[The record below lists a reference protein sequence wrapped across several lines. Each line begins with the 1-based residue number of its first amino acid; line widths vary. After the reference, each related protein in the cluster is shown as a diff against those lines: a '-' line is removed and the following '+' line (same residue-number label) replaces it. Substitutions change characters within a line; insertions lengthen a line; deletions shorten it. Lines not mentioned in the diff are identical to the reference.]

1 MKPMPRHSSILALT
15 ATLFL
20 SACQNTGA
28 GSESQASPETE
39 AKPAFFA
46 QYGTPVLDGSGSDD
60 LWEATE
66 WLPINKIWAGTVP
79 DADDFSGRYKLAWD
93 ENNLYILVETT
104 DDALLDVN
112 PQALEHFWD
121 DDCLVVFLDED
132 ASGGMHEFNYN
143 AFAYHIALDG
153 RVADVA
159 PDSSFR
165 YFDDHCLTRRIARD
179 NVSTWEIAVR
189 IFDGK
194 KYSDEGD
201 NVPMLLKKGKK
212 MGFALAYCD
221 NDHSAERESLVGNVP
236 LPNTQNKQ
244 QWLNADV
251 FGTLELR

>member
-1 MKPMPRHSSILALT
+1 MPRHFSILALI

-20 SACQNTGA
+20 TSCQNTGGA

-66 WLPINKIWAGTVP
+66 WLPINKIWAGTLP
-79 DADDFSGRYKLAWD
+79 KSEDFSGRYKLAWD
-93 ENNLYILVETT
+93 ENNLYILAETT
-104 DDALLDVN
+104 DDVLLDEH

-132 ASGGMHEFNYN
+132 ASGGTHEFSYN

-153 RVADVA
+153 SVADVA

-165 YFDDHCLTRRIARD
+165 YFNDHCLTRRIARD

-194 KYSDEGD
+194 QYKDEGD
-201 NVPMLLKKGKK
+201 NVPMLLKKGKR

-221 NDHSAERESLVGNVP
+221 NDHSAERESFVGNVP
-236 LPNTQNKQ
+236 LLNTQNKQ